1 MVGTVSPV
9 FSMVWSAACWKSSSQ
24 TDGGGGGVS
33 RSGEHIESM
42 ARWTGGM
49 DLGHD
54 KRCEG
59 QGGNVGKGHHLG
71 GRREGQARSSALW

>member
-1 MVGTVSPV
+1 MEGTVSPV

-42 ARWTGGM
+42 ARTADRGG
-49 DLGHD
+49 LGHD

-59 QGGNVGKGHHLG
+59 QGGTQRRHRKGRHLG
-71 GRREGQARSSALW
+71 